1 MIQLKAFH
9 GTSWENGQSILCEK
23 SFHTGDSEK
32 LRMGVGAY
40 FFVRLGAKKI
50 TPFDVRRNW
59 KNIIGNRENAM
70 KNMRFYPAKLNAMK
84 KNILICMTHRCWNT
98 SIRCGI

>member
-40 FFVRLGAKKI
+40 FFCKAGSKEDYPIRCAKELEKYHWKQGKRDEKYAI
-50 TPFDVRRNW
+50 LSCEIECDEEKYFDLY
-59 KNIIGNRENAM
+59 A
-70 KNMRFYPAKLNAMK
+70 
-84 KNILICMTHRCWNT
+84 HRCWNT